1 MKKSKKFT
9 VIILD
14 WYNEKQNKMYWRYR
28 RFLKVMMEKSDVRN
42 AHTLVW
48 VKKNFLSNRIV
59 KKISKTT

>member
-1 MKKSKKFT
+1 MKKSKNFT
-9 VIILD
+9 VIIVD

-42 AHTLVW
+42 SNTLVW

-59 KKISKTT
+59 KKISKA